1 MTAIK
6 AQSTCWPD
14 MAAAIERSGIAI
26 LPIGAMEQHGA
37 HLPLATDTILASG
50 VAECVADQ
58 LDAILL
64 PAISY
69 GEAWNNSDFTGTMSL
84 SPETLRAILR
94 DLGREWHRV
103 GGRAL
108 IVMNGHFGN
117 SAPIDLA
124 ARDLLTE
131 LKLPVLNLDYP
142 NLSDLAE
149 HICHSKPAA
158 PGFYHA
164 DEVETSMMLVF
175 APELVDMD
183 RAEPE
188 YPEFPVSFGY
198 EQVQL
203 REFNSTGVFGDPRP
217 ATAEKGQQLIDGIV
231 ANALNIIL
239 AFKTRNGV

>member
-1 MTAIK
+1 MTAVK
-6 AQSTCWPD
+6 ADSTCWPD

-26 LPIGAMEQHGA
+26 LPIGAVEQHGA

-50 VAECVADQ
+50 IAESIAGQ

-64 PAISY
+64 PAISF
-69 GEAWNNSDFTGTMSL
+69 GEAWTNADFTGTLSL
-84 SPETLRAILR
+84 SPETLRAIVR

-117 SAPIDLA
+117 SAPISLA

-142 NLSDLAE
+142 NLAELAD

-175 APELVDMD
+175 APEKVDMD
-183 RAEPE
+183 RAAPE
-188 YPEFPVSFGY
+188 YPEFPASFGY
-198 EQVQL
+198 EHIQL

-217 ATAEKGQQLIDGIV
+217 ATAEKGQKLIDGIV
-231 ANALNIIL
+231 ANAMDVIA